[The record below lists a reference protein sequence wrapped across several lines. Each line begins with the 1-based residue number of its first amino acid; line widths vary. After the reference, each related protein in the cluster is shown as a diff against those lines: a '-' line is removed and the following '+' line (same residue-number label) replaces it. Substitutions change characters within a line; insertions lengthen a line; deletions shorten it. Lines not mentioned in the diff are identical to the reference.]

1 MIAYVDSSV
10 ILRKILS
17 QPLALKAWPLLR
29 GGPVSR
35 LAEVECLRT
44 FDRLR
49 VEGILDERRLS
60 AARESLYRALA
71 SFEVIEVSRTVL
83 SRAAQPTPTAL
94 GTLDAIHLASAMIWR
109 ERSGHAAV
117 FATHD
122 EALAI
127 AARANGFRVLGA

>member
-17 QPLALKAWPLLR
+17 QPLALKEWPLLR